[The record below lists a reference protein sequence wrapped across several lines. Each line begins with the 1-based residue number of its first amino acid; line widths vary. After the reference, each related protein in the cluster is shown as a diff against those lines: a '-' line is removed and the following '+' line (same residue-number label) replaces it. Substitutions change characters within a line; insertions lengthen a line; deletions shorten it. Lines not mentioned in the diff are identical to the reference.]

1 MSERKGAV
9 STSPVSTTTK
19 KKSPVKVANGSS
31 AAPVQKKS
39 SSNGN
44 GGEKADELLELGRS
58 RGWVTYEELETALT
72 PTLNEKGTSAEPIDD
87 LVAALND
94 ASVRLVDEAPAA
106 PVSKIVASM
115 SDAAEATAVEADDDA
130 SDALTTYFRRMARRE
145 VLDRA
150 GEVEIAQRME
160 SGEQKILLAIL
171 RTSWGLDHLIEQG
184 ERVERGELRVTN
196 LVREQEDDPEFDEP
210 AIEQRVRE
218 ATAML
223 RKVQKKLANARR
235 SGSQSARNTARDD
248 LAHAVAHLRLSKR
261 TIEQLVARFREV
273 VRRASGEEGRADRAA
288 LERALGVDRDELRAI
303 ERDVREGERTYQRA
317 KDELIEANLRLVVSI
332 AKRFKNRGLHLL
344 DLVQE
349 GNIGL
354 MRAVEK
360 FEWQRGYKFSTY
372 ATWWIRQAVSRALA
386 DQSRTI
392 RLPVHLLETMNKV
405 MSAARVLNQE
415 LGRDATPEEIAS
427 RVDLPLD
434 KVRGV
439 LGAAKEP
446 VSLQA
451 PMGEEGDAELGDLV
465 ADDNAIDP
473 GDASIDEERARHA
486 REALAT
492 LTPREEKVL
501 RLRFGIDE
509 KGDHTLEEVGQMFD
523 VTRERVRQIEAKAL
537 RKLRHPRHA
546 KRLRPYVEG

>member
-1 MSERKGAV
+1 V
-9 STSPVSTTTK
+9 TPVK
-19 KKSPVKVANGSS
+19 MKKSLTAAAKSTPVTEPRAK
-31 AAPVQKKS
+31 
-39 SSNGN
+39 
-44 GGEKADELLELGRS
+44 LIELGRS
-58 RGWVTYEELETALT
+58 RGWVTYEELEAAVSPVLDA
-72 PTLNEKGTSAEPIDD
+72 EGVKAEPVDD

-94 ASVRLVDEAPAA
+94 ASVRLLDDPPAVQVSKVVASLEGSNEAEAQESSSDDEAA
-106 PVSKIVASM
+106 
-115 SDAAEATAVEADDDA
+115 
-130 SDALTTYFRRMARRE
+130 DALTSYFRRMAKRD
-145 VLDRA
+145 VLDRQ
-150 GEVEIAQRME
+150 GEVDIAQRME
-160 SGEQKILLAIL
+160 TGEQKVLLAIL
-171 RTSWGLDHLIEQG
+171 RTTWGLEHLIELG

-210 AIEQRVRE
+210 AVEQRVRE
-218 ATAML
+218 AMTML
-223 RKVQKKLANARR
+223 KKVQKKLYNARR
-235 SGSQSARNTARDD
+235 SGSQTARATARTD
-248 LAHAVAHLRLSKR
+248 LGNAVTHLKLSKR
-261 TIEQLVARFREV
+261 SIEQLVARFRDV
-273 VRRASGEEGRADRAA
+273 VRRASGDEGVSAERPQSASRSDRAA
-288 LERALGVDRDELRAI
+288 LERALGVDRDELRQI
-303 ERDVREGERTYQRA
+303 EREVREGERTYQRA

-405 MSAARVLNQE
+405 MSASRVLLQE
-415 LGRDATPEEIAS
+415 LGRDPTPEEIAA

-434 KVRGV
+434 KVRSV

-451 PMGEEGDAELGDLV
+451 PMGEEGDAELGDIV
-465 ADDNAIDP
+465 ADDNVIDP
-473 GDASIDEERARHA
+473 GDASIDEQRGRHA

>member
-1 MSERKGAV
+1 MSTPLKMKKVVTSKPNPDERAK
-9 STSPVSTTTK
+9 
-19 KKSPVKVANGSS
+19 
-31 AAPVQKKS
+31 
-39 SSNGN
+39 
-44 GGEKADELLELGRS
+44 LIELGRN
-58 RGWVTYEELETALT
+58 RGWVTYDELEAAVT
-72 PTLNEKGTSAEPIDD
+72 PGMDADGVRAEPVDD
-87 LVAALND
+87 LVEALND
-94 ASVRLVDEAPAA
+94 ASVRLLDDPPVTHAR
-106 PVSKIVASM
+106 PVSKIVASLDSAANEA
-115 SDAAEATAVEADDDA
+115 SDDNSVGDDTA
-130 SDALTTYFRRMARRE
+130 DALTSYFRRMAKRE
-145 VLDRA
+145 VLDRQ
-150 GEVEIAQRME
+150 GEVDIAQRME
-160 SGEQKILLAIL
+160 TGEQKVLLAIL
-171 RTSWGLDHLIEQG
+171 RTTWGLDHLVELG
-184 ERVERGELRVTN
+184 ERIERGELRVTT
-196 LVREQEDDPEFDEP
+196 LVREQEDDPEFDE
-210 AIEQRVRE
+210 AGVEQRVRE
-218 ATAML
+218 AMAML
-223 RKVQKKLANARR
+223 KKVAKKLHNARR
-235 SGSQSARNTARDD
+235 SGSQTARASARTELQAA
-248 LAHAVAHLRLSKR
+248 LTHLKLSKR
-261 TIEQLVARFREV
+261 SIEQLVARFRDV
-273 VRRASGEEGRADRAA
+273 VRRASGDEGTSSDQPQAQSRSDRAA
-288 LERALGVDRDELRAI
+288 LERALGVDRDELRLI
-303 ERDVREGERTYQRA
+303 EREVREGERTYQRA

-405 MSAARVLNQE
+405 MSAARVLSQE
-415 LGRDATPEEIAS
+415 LGRDPTPEEIAA
-427 RVDLPLD
+427 RVDLPLE
-434 KVRGV
+434 KVRSV

-451 PMGEEGDAELGDLV
+451 PMGEEGDAELGDIV
-465 ADDNAIDP
+465 ADDNGIDP
-473 GDASIDEERARHA
+473 GEASVDEQRGRHA

>member
-1 MSERKGAV
+1 M
-9 STSPVSTTTK
+9 TPLTM
-19 KKSPVKVANGSS
+19 KKSLNAKNTEPRAKLV
-31 AAPVQKKS
+31 
-39 SSNGN
+39 
-44 GGEKADELLELGRS
+44 ELGRT
-58 RGWVTYEELETALT
+58 RGWVTYDELEAAVT
-72 PTLNEKGTSAEPIDD
+72 PILDADGVKAEPVDD
-87 LVAALND
+87 LVALLNE
-94 ASVRLVDEAPAA
+94 ASIRLVDDPPMVRAR
-106 PVSKIVASM
+106 PVSNIVASL
-115 SDAAEATAVEADDDA
+115 DGAANEGDGPETTTEDDTA
-130 SDALTTYFRRMARRE
+130 DALTSYFRRMAKRS
-145 VLDRA
+145 VLDRQ
-150 GEVEIAQRME
+150 GEVDIAQRME
-160 SGEQKILLAIL
+160 TGEQKVLLSIL
-171 RTSWGLDHLIEQG
+171 RTTWGLDHLVELG
-184 ERVERGELRVTN
+184 ERVERGELRVTS
-196 LVREQEDDPEFDEP
+196 LVREQDDDPEFDE
-210 AIEQRVRE
+210 AAVEQRVRE
-218 ATAML
+218 AMAML
-223 RKVQKKLANARR
+223 RKVAKKLHNARR
-235 SGSQSARNTARDD
+235 SGSQTARATARTD
-248 LAHAVAHLRLSKR
+248 LAAAVTHLRLSKR
-261 TIEQLVARFREV
+261 SIEQLVARFRDV
-273 VRRASGEEGRADRAA
+273 VGHASGDEGRADRAA
-288 LERALGVDRDELRAI
+288 LERALGVDRDELRQI
-303 ERDVREGERTYQRA
+303 EREVREGERTYQRA

-405 MSAARVLNQE
+405 MSAARVLLQE
-415 LGRDATPEEIAS
+415 LGRDPTPEGISA

-434 KVRGV
+434 KVRAV

-451 PMGEEGDAELGDLV
+451 PMGEEGDAELGDIV
-465 ADDNAIDP
+465 ADDNGVDP
-473 GDASIDEERARHA
+473 AEASIDEERGRHA

>member
-1 MSERKGAV
+1 M
-9 STSPVSTTTK
+9 K
-19 KKSPVKVANGSS
+19 KSS
-31 AAPVQKKS
+31 AARS
-39 SSNGN
+39 TASNTREADVADN
-44 GGEKADELLELGRS
+44 DATEKLMELGRS
-58 RGWVTYEELETALT
+58 RGWVTYEEL
-72 PTLNEKGTSAEPIDD
+72 D
-87 LVAALND
+87 AALPRE
-94 ASVRLVDEAPAA
+94 VQTEGPVDEVVSLLEGAQIRIVDEPPAA
-106 PVSKIVASM
+106 PVSRLVASLPEGGA
-115 SDAAEATAVEADDDA
+115 AAEESDDES
-130 SDALTTYFRRMARRE
+130 SDALTSYFRRMARRE

-160 SGEQKILLAIL
+160 AGERKLLLAIL
-171 RTSWGLDHLIEQG
+171 RTTWGLEHLIELG
-184 ERVERGELRVTN
+184 DRVERGELRVTAI
-196 LVREQEDDPEFDEP
+196 VREQEDDPDFDEP

-218 ATAML
+218 AANML
-223 RKVQKKLANARR
+223 RKVQKKLANARK
-235 SGSQSARNTARDD
+235 SGSATARTSATQE
-248 LAHAVAHLRLSKR
+248 LSNAVTHLKLGKR
-261 TIEQLVARFREV
+261 TTEQLVAKFREV
-273 VRRASGEEGRADRAA
+273 VRKASSDDTTKTTTARGSADRAA
-288 LERALGVDRDELRAI
+288 VERALGVDRDELRVI
-303 ERDVREGERTYQRA
+303 EREIREGQRQYQRA

-405 MSAARVLNQE
+405 LGAARALGQE
-415 LGRDATPEEIAS
+415 LGRDPLPEEIAA
-427 RVDLPLD
+427 RVDLPLE

-439 LGAAKEP
+439 LGVSKEP

-465 ADDNAIDP
+465 ADDMAIDP
-473 GDASIDEERARHA
+473 ADASVEQQRARHA
-486 REALAT
+486 REALGT
-492 LTPREEKVL
+492 LTAREEKVL

-509 KGDHTLEEVGQMFD
+509 KGDHTLEEVGQMFE

-546 KRLRPYVEG
+546 KRLRPYLEG

>member
-1 MSERKGAV
+1 
-9 STSPVSTTTK
+9 
-19 KKSPVKVANGSS
+19 
-31 AAPVQKKS
+31 
-39 SSNGN
+39 
-44 GGEKADELLELGRS
+44 LLELGRS
-58 RGWVTYEELETALT
+58 RGWVTYDELETALT
-72 PTLNEKGTSAEPIDD
+72 PTLNDKGDAKGDLAEPVDD
-87 LVAALND
+87 LVSALND
-94 ASVRLVDEAPAA
+94 ASVRLVDEAPAGER
-106 PVSKIVASM
+106 PVSKIVASIT
-115 SDAAEATAVEADDDA
+115 DAEATAVEADEDA
-130 SDALTTYFRRMARRE
+130 SDALTTYFRRMARRD
-145 VLDRA
+145 VIDRA

-184 ERVERGELRVTN
+184 ERIERGELRVTQ

-218 ATAML
+218 ATGML
-223 RKVQKKLANARR
+223 RKVSKKLQNARR
-235 SGSQSARNTARDD
+235 SGSQTARSTARDD
-248 LAHAVAHLRLSKR
+248 LASAVTHLRLSKR

-273 VRRASGEEGRADRAA
+273 VGRAAGEEGRADKAA
-288 LERALGVDRDELRAI
+288 LERALGVDRDELRTI

-332 AKRFKNRGLHLL
+332 AQRFKNRGLHLL

-415 LGRDATPEEIAS
+415 LGRDATPEEISA

-465 ADDNAIDP
+465 ADDNATDP

>member
-1 MSERKGAV
+1 M
-9 STSPVSTTTK
+9 K
-19 KKSPVKVANGSS
+19 KSS
-31 AAPVQKKS
+31 AARSTAPVTREVELADADTAT
-39 SSNGN
+39 
-44 GGEKADELLELGRS
+44 EKLMELGRS
-58 RGWVTYEELETALT
+58 RGWVTYEEL
-72 PTLNEKGTSAEPIDD
+72 D
-87 LVAALND
+87 AALPRE
-94 ASVRLVDEAPAA
+94 VQTEGPVDEVVQLLEGAQIRILDEPPAA
-106 PVSKIVASM
+106 PVARLVASLPEGGV
-115 SDAAEATAVEADDDA
+115 AEEDDDS
-130 SDALTTYFRRMARRE
+130 SDALTSYFRRMARRE

-160 SGEQKILLAIL
+160 TGERKLLLAIL
-171 RTSWGLDHLIEQG
+171 RTTWGLEHLIEHG
-184 ERVERGELRVTN
+184 DRIERGEQRVTSI
-196 LVREQEDDPEFDEP
+196 VREQDDDPDFDEP

-218 ATAML
+218 ATNML
-223 RKVQKKLANARR
+223 RKVQKKLANARK
-235 SGSQSARNTARDD
+235 SGSATARTAAITE
-248 LAHAVAHLRLSKR
+248 LSQAVTHLKLGKR
-261 TIEQLVARFREV
+261 TTEQLVAKFREV
-273 VRRASGEEGRADRAA
+273 VQKASSDEGHTATTRGSADRAA
-288 LERALGVDRDELRAI
+288 VERALGVDRDELRVI
-303 ERDVREGERTYQRA
+303 EREIREGQRTYQRA

-405 MSAARVLNQE
+405 LGAARTLGQE
-415 LGRDATPEEIAS
+415 LGRDPLPEEIAA
-427 RVDLPLD
+427 RVDLPLE

-439 LGAAKEP
+439 LGVSKEP
-446 VSLQA
+446 VSLQN

-465 ADDNAIDP
+465 ADDAAVDP
-473 GDASIDEERARHA
+473 ADASVEEQRARHA
-486 REALAT
+486 REALGT
-492 LTPREEKVL
+492 LTAREEKVL

-509 KGDHTLEEVGQMFD
+509 KGDHTLEEVGQMFE

-546 KRLRPYVEG
+546 KRLRPYLEG